1 MKYTL
6 TLLLLIYAFTCKS
19 QVAPQYIQDGL
30 QAILDN
36 SLPSDPNPGAVLTV
50 YVPGQWT
57 WSGASGYAISG
68 ETVGTSATLAQPS
81 DYFRVGS
88 ISKTFASVCILQLE
102 EAGLLDI
109 DDTIG
114 LYLRPTL
121 VNDTIQSSTP
131 VSIRQLL
138 THTSGIANSADNV
151 TCQQDALSDLTRFF
165 SIEEN
170 IECGASQGEMFNPGS
185 SWYYSNTN
193 YAILAMIIQNV
204 TGQDY
209 WDYVSDSII
218 TPTGLS
224 NTLIPTTD
232 EIQGSYMGCYWDLG
246 GATIDMSIVDP
257 SLYKG
262 WAEMVSTTSDLT
274 LYFEAL
280 NNGELIHDTTFA
292 KMLTINAP
300 ATYYSLGLEQYHTAL
315 LDSWGHSGSVGNT
328 SGMFFVDISTTDFPD
343 GYYIAY
349 NHTYEGVDI
358 YNQMDVP
365 VLNFMYNYAVDVNK
379 EQKDKFQIY
388 PNPSNGFFTV
398 STDQEIY
405 AIDFFNLTGEVIAN
419 YTNIQ
424 KQHSFN
430 LTEFP
435 NGIYLYRISAGDFT
449 SQGKIIIR

>member
-1 MKYTL
+1 
-6 TLLLLIYAFTCKS
+6 
-19 QVAPQYIQDGL
+19 
-30 QAILDN
+30 
-36 SLPSDPNPGAVLTV
+36 
-50 YVPGQWT
+50 
-57 WSGASGYAISG
+57 
-68 ETVGTSATLAQPS
+68 
-81 DYFRVGS
+81 
-88 ISKTFASVCILQLE
+88 
-102 EAGLLDI
+102 
-109 DDTIG
+109 
-114 LYLRPTL
+114 
-121 VNDTIQSSTP
+121 
-131 VSIRQLL
+131 
-138 THTSGIANSADNV
+138 
-151 TCQQDALSDLTRFF
+151 
-165 SIEEN
+165 
-170 IECGASQGEMFNPGS
+170 MFNPGS

-246 GATIDMSIVDP
+246 GMTIDMSIVDP

-262 WAEMVSTTSDLT
+262 WAEMISTTSDLT

-300 ATYYSLGLEQYHTAL
+300 ATCYSLGLEQYHTAL

-365 VLNFMYNYAVDVNK
+365 ILNFMYNYAVDIV
-379 EQKDKFQIY
+379 ETQKHKIQIY
-388 PNPSNGFFTV
+388 PNPTSSTLYINSEFQFQSITIFDIYGKSVINKAPINKSIDVSELANGTY
-398 STDQEIY
+398 IY
-405 AIDFFNLTGEVIAN
+405 VINSLNQN
-419 YTNIQ
+419 Y
-424 KQHSFN
+424 K
-430 LTEFP
+430 
-435 NGIYLYRISAGDFT
+435 
-449 SQGKIIIR
+449 GKFSKT